1 MKLTNKL
8 RSIILIVLSVI
19 ITIVVIKIMAGSKPE
34 ITNKDSIESIKGVRI
49 NNVELSDNRAIIPFS
64 GKVNSF
70 DKIEVFSEV
79 SGVLQNANF
88 KEGVKFSKGSPLIV
102 IESGE
107 LRNNLKAQKSNLLTQ
122 VSALMGDIAID
133 FPNEQNSWEKFLAS
147 IEVDKSLPDLPEI
160 NDKKFKIY
168 ISGKQILN
176 TYYSI
181 KSQEERLS
189 KYVIN
194 APFNGIVSQTTVK
207 QGTLIRIGQKI
218 GEFVG
223 TDVFDLET
231 EFSLADKKYVHIG
244 DKVTLSSEDVNKTWE
259 GEVYRINPAV
269 DPNSQMVKAY
279 VKLTGEGLS
288 EGMFMT
294 GEIMGE
300 TYKNTTLISRKL
312 VADNKVFV
320 VDNGILKEKEI
331 EVMYVNSD
339 NAIVEGLQNGDKILR
354 DYTKG
359 MYAGMKVTILD

>member
-19 ITIVVIKIMAGSKPE
+19 ITIIVIKIMLSSKPE
-34 ITNKDSIESIKGVRI
+34 ITDKDNLESIKGVRVKTI
-49 NNVELSDNRAIIPFS
+49 ELSNHKAIVSFS
-64 GKVNSF
+64 GKVNSY

-88 KEGVKFSKGSPLIV
+88 KEGIKFSKGSPLIV
-102 IESGE
+102 IESSE

-122 VSALMGDIAID
+122 VSALMGDITFD
-133 FPNEQNSWEKFLAS
+133 FPNEQKTWEKFLAS
-147 IEVDKSLPDLPEI
+147 IEVDKPLPDLPKI
-160 NDKKFKIY
+160 TDKKFKIY
-168 ISGKQILN
+168 LSGKQILN

-194 APFNGIVSQTTVK
+194 APFNGIVSQATVK

-231 EFSLADKKYVHIG
+231 EFSLADKKYVNIG
-244 DKVTLSSEDVNKTWE
+244 DKVTLSSEDINKTWQ
-259 GEVYRINPAV
+259 GEIYRINPSV

-300 TYKNTTLISRKL
+300 TYENTTLVNRKL
-312 VADNKVFV
+312 VDDNKVFV
-320 VDNGILKEKEI
+320 VDNGVLKEKEI
-331 EVMYVNSD
+331 EVMYTNSS
-339 NAIVEGLQNGDKILR
+339 NAIVKGLKNGDKVLT